1 MEKKTNIKKEDITIS
16 VKETPPTLYSIWLAP
31 TDWKKLFTKEEYY
44 ILIIECLNCT
54 VAENGMTINGYL
66 LTHNAICLM
75 LNNDKKNH
83 KQILLAFFERIKKAI
98 IKHRK
103 KIFYKE
109 KSVQL
114 SLYHLFR
121 KHNLN
126 NPTLIKLLVGKKVNL
141 PYYDAQLARLK
152 NKLQHEPFCS
162 VIDYSGAVGPVI
174 ITKLEN
180 ETTFTIIDIEMISI
194 ENEYLID

>member
-1 MEKKTNIKKEDITIS
+1 MEKKTNIKKEDITIV
-16 VKETPPTLYSIWLAP
+16 VKETPPPLYSIWLAP
-31 TDWKKLFTKEEYY
+31 SDWKKLFTKQEYY
-44 ILIIECLNCT
+44 LLITECLNST
-54 VAENGMTINGYL
+54 VSENGMIIYGYL
-66 LTHNAICLM
+66 LTHNALCLV
-75 LNNDKKNH
+75 LGNDKESH
-83 KQILLAFFERIKKAI
+83 KRILLLFFERIKQAI

-103 KIFYKE
+103 KMLHKE

-121 KHNLN
+121 KHDLN
-126 NPTLIKLLVGKKVNL
+126 NPTLIKLLVGKKVNP

-162 VIDYSGAVGPVI
+162 VIDYSGAISPVI

-180 ETTFTIIDIEMISI
+180 ETTFTIIDIEIVSI